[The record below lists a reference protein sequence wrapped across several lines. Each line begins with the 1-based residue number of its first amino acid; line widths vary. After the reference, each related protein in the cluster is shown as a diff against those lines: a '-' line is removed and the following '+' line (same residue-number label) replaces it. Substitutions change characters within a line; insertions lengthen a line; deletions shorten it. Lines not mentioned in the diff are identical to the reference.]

1 MFIFYIFLKCI
12 FVIIYQKMYYFV
24 AFKFIFNQ
32 RGIKGLVHYSLNSIK
47 GGYNF
52 IYSGRMWLDF
62 ISNPKSES
70 SLSINT
76 YYSLDEGLSAVSDI
90 KICVPVFKKK
100 VK

>member
-1 MFIFYIFLKCI
+1 
-12 FVIIYQKMYYFV
+12 
-24 AFKFIFNQ
+24 
-32 RGIKGLVHYSLNSIK
+32 
-47 GGYNF
+47 
-52 IYSGRMWLDF
+52 MWLDF